1 MTDGSE
7 KRNRQLA
14 FELQNSHVCEKRS
27 KDTWQQKYG
36 CVNAYLKRKR
46 LDVRRSKTSLLKL
59 LKFALVTTVPG
70 APEVFVQQAGV
81 SVTVLSW
88 QLKCKNGIIKKYT
101 VTYFIVD
108 DNPDKEILTTTET
121 ELPIEKLVPE
131 KTYEFQVSRV
141 IYSFVSDRL
150 RTTVN

>member
-1 MTDGSE
+1 M
-7 KRNRQLA
+7 
-14 FELQNSHVCEKRS
+14 
-27 KDTWQQKYG
+27 
-36 CVNAYLKRKR
+36 
-46 LDVRRSKTSLLKL
+46 RRSKTSLLKL
-59 LKFALVTTVPG
+59 PKFALVTTVPD
-70 APEVFVQQAGV
+70 APEVFAQQAAV

-150 RTTVN
+150 RTSVN